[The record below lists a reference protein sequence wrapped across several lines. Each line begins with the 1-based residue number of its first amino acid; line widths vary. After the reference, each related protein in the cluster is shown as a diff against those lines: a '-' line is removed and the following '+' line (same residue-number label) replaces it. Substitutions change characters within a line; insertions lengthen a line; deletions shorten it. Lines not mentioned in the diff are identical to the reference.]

1 MNQNTADNQKVTKKL
16 WGYRWTILLVIWLL
30 YIINYFD
37 RISVLIFLP
46 YIQQDL
52 NLSPVEVGWLGSIFF
67 FGYAVAQ
74 LSSGFLADKIGP
86 KKTMNIAIWVF
97 TTVTFLTGFVRT
109 FG

>member
-1 MNQNTADNQKVTKKL
+1 MNQNTVDNQKVTKKL

-52 NLSPVEVGWLGSIFF
+52 NLSPVEVG
-67 FGYAVAQ
+67 
-74 LSSGFLADKIGP
+74 
-86 KKTMNIAIWVF
+86 
-97 TTVTFLTGFVRT
+97 
-109 FG
+109 